1 MKILN
6 AIPGFG
12 PLLSKNQVI
21 EFLSRKLNLQLGTID
36 DNGDPNINPV
46 WFFYENE
53 KIYIATSKQSK
64 KAHNA
69 LQRNQVYF
77 SIDDETYPY
86 KGVKGKGI
94 ITALED
100 FDTKLT
106 IAEKIIIKY
115 MGNLEN
121 DIGKHIIGQIKN
133 GNETILEITPKFY
146 SAWSFEI

>member
-1 MKILN
+1 MKIIN

-12 PLLSKNQVI
+12 PLLSKSQVI
-21 EFLSRKLNLQLGTID
+21 EFLSSKLNLQLGTID
-36 DNGDPNINPV
+36 EKGDPNINPV

-53 KIYIATSKQSK
+53 KIYLATSRQSK
-64 KAHNA
+64 KAQNA
-69 LQRNQVYF
+69 LRRNLVYF
-77 SIDDETYPY
+77 SIDDEKYPY
-86 KGVKGKGI
+86 KGVKGKGNI
-94 ITALED
+94 MALED
-100 FDTKLT
+100 FDKKLA

-133 GNETILEITPKFY
+133 GNETVLEITPIFY